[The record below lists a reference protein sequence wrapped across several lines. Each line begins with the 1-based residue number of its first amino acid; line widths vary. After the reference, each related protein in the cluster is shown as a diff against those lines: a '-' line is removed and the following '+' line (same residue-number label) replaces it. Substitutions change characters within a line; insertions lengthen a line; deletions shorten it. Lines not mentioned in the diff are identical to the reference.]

1 MSDDDEVNYVHKRKK
16 LVHYGS
22 LAEQPGSSRHSAVSQ
37 EQHRIAEGGTNS
49 GNNGNEGNILI
60 STEYMPLE
68 KDTDPTAALE
78 AHGKNNAMLEEFE
91 RRKRVRMIN
100 VSTDD
105 AEVKKDLRQLGVPIC
120 LFGEGPA
127 ERRSR
132 LKELLSELGEDAIR
146 RKREEDEEKEREAK
160 EHDETTWYHEGPQS
174 LKEARLWIAKY
185 SLPRA
190 KSRIHHLK
198 EESSTPEATRMAR
211 KQEIQRNLKALDVQA
226 SQIADTRPISWCSFS
241 PDSEML
247 ATGSWSGLCKLWTVP
262 NCKEVRTLRGHTSQ
276 VGSITFNP
284 RAVMDMESSDPCLA
298 SCAQDGSVI
307 LWSLDS
313 DEPLADIKG
322 HNNRVSR
329 CAYHPSGRFLATC
342 VYDNSWRLWDLN
354 KFEEVLH
361 QEGHSKPVHTIAFQI
376 DGSLAVSG
384 GMDSFGRVW
393 DLRTGQC
400 IMFLEGHLNGIIST
414 DWSPDGYHIVTGSLD
429 NTCKVWDLRK
439 RNIEYTIPGHT
450 NLISN
455 VVFEKRS
462 GEYVLTSSYD
472 STAKLWAAKTWQ
484 PLATLKGHDSRL
496 MGCDISPNGNWIAT
510 CSYDRTFKLWSPDI

>member
-22 LAEQPGSSRHSAVSQ
+22 LAEQPGSSRPSAVSQ
-37 EQHRIAEGGTNS
+37 EQQRMAEGSTNS

-68 KDTDPTAALE
+68 KDTDPTAASE
-78 AHGKNNAMLEEFE
+78 HGGNSAMLEEFE

-190 KSRIHHLK
+190 KSRIHRLK

-241 PDSEML
+241 PDSKML

-262 NCKEVRTLRGHTSQ
+262 DCKEVRTLRGHTSQ
-276 VGSITFNP
+276 VGNITFNP
-284 RAVMDMESSDPCLA
+284 RAEMDMESSDPCLA

-414 DWSPDGYHIVTGSLD
+414 
-429 NTCKVWDLRK
+429 
-439 RNIEYTIPGHT
+439 
-450 NLISN
+450 
-455 VVFEKRS
+455 EKNYR
-462 GEYVLTSSYD
+462 
-472 STAKLWAAKTWQ
+472 
-484 PLATLKGHDSRL
+484 R
-496 MGCDISPNGNWIAT
+496 
-510 CSYDRTFKLWSPDI
+510 

>member
-37 EQHRIAEGGTNS
+37 EQHRNAEGGTNS

-174 LKEARLWIAKY
+174 LKEARTWIAQY

-190 KSRIHHLK
+190 RSRIIRMK
-198 EESSTPEATRMAR
+198 EEMSTPEATRM
-211 KQEIQRNLKALDVQA
+211 
-226 SQIADTRPISWCSFS
+226 
-241 PDSEML
+241 
-247 ATGSWSGLCKLWTVP
+247 
-262 NCKEVRTLRGHTSQ
+262 
-276 VGSITFNP
+276 
-284 RAVMDMESSDPCLA
+284 
-298 SCAQDGSVI
+298 
-307 LWSLDS
+307 
-313 DEPLADIKG
+313 
-322 HNNRVSR
+322 
-329 CAYHPSGRFLATC
+329 
-342 VYDNSWRLWDLN
+342 
-354 KFEEVLH
+354 
-361 QEGHSKPVHTIAFQI
+361 
-376 DGSLAVSG
+376 
-384 GMDSFGRVW
+384 
-393 DLRTGQC
+393 
-400 IMFLEGHLNGIIST
+400 
-414 DWSPDGYHIVTGSLD
+414 
-429 NTCKVWDLRK
+429 
-439 RNIEYTIPGHT
+439 
-450 NLISN
+450 
-455 VVFEKRS
+455 
-462 GEYVLTSSYD
+462 
-472 STAKLWAAKTWQ
+472 
-484 PLATLKGHDSRL
+484 
-496 MGCDISPNGNWIAT
+496 
-510 CSYDRTFKLWSPDI
+510 